1 MDPVTVYIVRRI
13 INYLILT
20 AVASSLAYVL
30 ASVGLNPVWQ
40 FENRHPR
47 PPQSSIDQLLDA
59 WGVNPSVPL
68 IERTWTWFVNLFH
81 GDLGLTVGN
90 QPVIQQIAVRAG
102 VSLQLLLVGSI
113 LGAIVGVILGV
124 WGAVR
129 QYKLSDQAVT
139 VISYIIFA
147 TPTFVMGILLM
158 ILATNFNNLLGVQV
172 ITFSGQYSANAAPDL
187 WSQVWDRISHALLP
201 TLVLI
206 LLGAASYSR
215 YQRNAMLDVLGADYI
230 RTARSKGRTRGA
242 ALVRHGVRIALIPM
256 STFFAYSFGTLVAG
270 SAMLEIVFSWHGMG
284 EMTIQSVQQNDINSL
299 AGSTLFVAILIL
311 CSSTLSEILY
321 AALDP
326 RVRR

>member
-1 MDPVTVYIVRRI
+1 MTLYIVRRI

-30 ASVGLNPVWQ
+30 ASTGLNPVWQ

-59 WGVNPSVPL
+59 WGVNPKVPL
-68 IERTWTWFVNLFH
+68 IERTWTWFTNIFH

-90 QPVIQQIAVRAG
+90 HPVTEQLAVRAG

-113 LGAIVGVILGV
+113 LGAVLGVVLGV

-129 QYKLSDQAVT
+129 QYKLSDQIVT
-139 VISYIIFA
+139 VASYIVFA
-147 TPTFVMGILLM
+147 TPVFVMGILLM
-158 ILATNFNNLLGVQV
+158 ILATYLNQALGFQL
-172 ITFSGQYSANAAPDL
+172 INFSGQYSANAPDDF
-187 WSQVWDRISHALLP
+187 WGAFGDRISHAALP
-201 TLVLI
+201 TLVLAI
-206 LLGAASYSR
+206 AGAASYSR

-230 RTARSKGRTRGA
+230 RTARSKGRTRGS

-256 STFFAYSFGTLVAG
+256 STFFAYSFGLLVTG
-270 SAMLEIVFSWHGMG
+270 STMLEVVFSWHGMG
-284 EMTIQSVQQNDINSL
+284 ELAIQSIQQQDINAV

-311 CSSTLSEILY
+311 CSSTLSEVLY

>member
-1 MDPVTVYIVRRI
+1 MTIYIIRRI
-13 INYLILT
+13 FNYLILT
-20 AVASSLAYVL
+20 AVAASLAYVL
-30 ASVGLNPVWQ
+30 ASIGLNPVWEL
-40 FENRHPR
+40 ENRHPR
-47 PPQSSIDQLLDA
+47 PPQSTIDNLLNN
-59 WGVNPSVPL
+59 WGVNPQVPL
-68 IERTWTWFVNLFH
+68 IERVWVWFTNIFH

-90 QPVIQQIAVRAG
+90 QPVTQQLLVRAG
-102 VSLQLLLVGSI
+102 VSLQLLLIGSI
-113 LGAIVGVILGV
+113 LGAVLGVVLGV

-129 QYKLSDQAVT
+129 QYKMSDQVVT
-139 VISYIIFA
+139 IVSYIVFA
-147 TPTFVMGILLM
+147 TPVFVMGILFM
-158 ILATNFNNLLGVQV
+158 ILATNLNNLLGVQL
-172 ITFSGQYSANAAPDL
+172 ITFSGQYSANAPDGFWPQL
-187 WSQVWDRISHALLP
+187 GDRISHALLP
-201 TLVLI
+201 TLVLMI
-206 LLGAASYSR
+206 AGAASYSR

-230 RTARSKGRTRGA
+230 RTARSKGRTRGS

-284 EMTIQSVQQNDINSL
+284 ELAIQSIQQNDINAV

>member
-1 MDPVTVYIVRRI
+1 MTLYIVRRI

-20 AVASSLAYVL
+20 AVASSLAYML

-40 FENRHPR
+40 FESRHPR
-47 PPQSSIDQLLDA
+47 PPQSSIDQLLNT
-59 WGVNPSVPL
+59 WGVNPQVPL
-68 IERTWTWFVNLFH
+68 IQRTWTWFINIFH
-81 GDLGLTVGN
+81 GDLGLTVAN
-90 QPVIQQIAVRAG
+90 HPVSQQLAVRAG

-113 LGAIVGVILGV
+113 LGAVLGVILGV

-129 QYKLSDQAVT
+129 QYKLSDQVVT
-139 VISYIIFA
+139 TLSYIVFA
-147 TPTFVMGILLM
+147 TPIFVMAILLM
-158 ILATNFNNLLGVQV
+158 ILATELNNLLGVQL
-172 ITFSGQYSANAAPDL
+172 ITFSGQYSASAAPDF
-187 WSQVWDRISHALLP
+187 WSQFWDRVSHALLP
-201 TLVLI
+201 TIVLAI
-206 LLGAASYSR
+206 AGAASYSR

-230 RTARSKGRTRGA
+230 RTARSKGRTRGS

-284 EMTIQSVQQNDINSL
+284 ELAITSIQQNDINSV

>member
-1 MDPVTVYIVRRI
+1 MIIYIVRRI

-20 AVASSLAYVL
+20 AVASSLAYML
-30 ASVGLNPVWQ
+30 ASTGLNPVWQ

-47 PPQSSIDQLLDA
+47 PPQSSIDQLLNN
-59 WGVNPSVPL
+59 WGVNPHVPL
-68 IERTWTWFVNLFH
+68 IERTWTWFTNIFR

-90 QPVIQQIAVRAG
+90 QPVLQQIGIRAG
-102 VSLQLLLVGSI
+102 VSLQLLLVGAI
-113 LGAIVGVILGV
+113 LGAILGVVLGV

-129 QYKLSDQAVT
+129 QYKASDQIVT
-139 VISYIIFA
+139 LASYVVFA
-147 TPTFVMGILLM
+147 TPVFVMAILFM
-158 ILATNFNNLLGVQV
+158 IVATYLNQALGFQL
-172 ITFSGQYSANAAPDL
+172 ITFSGQYSASTPPDF
-187 WSQVWDRISHALLP
+187 WSQFGDRISHATLP
-201 TLVLI
+201 TLVLAI
-206 LLGAASYSR
+206 AGAASYSR
-215 YQRNAMLDVLGADYI
+215 YQRSTMLDVLGADYI
-230 RTARSKGRTRGA
+230 RTARSKGRTRGS

-284 EMTIQSVQQNDINSL
+284 ELAIQSIQQNDINAV

>member
-1 MDPVTVYIVRRI
+1 MTIYIIRRI
-13 INYLILT
+13 FNYLILT
-20 AVASSLAYVL
+20 AVAASLAYVL
-30 ASVGLNPVWQ
+30 ASIGLNPVWEL
-40 FENRHPR
+40 ENRHPR
-47 PPQSSIDQLLDA
+47 PPQSTIDNLLNN
-59 WGVNPSVPL
+59 WGVNPQVPL
-68 IERTWTWFVNLFH
+68 IERVWVWFTNIFH

-90 QPVIQQIAVRAG
+90 QPVTQQLLVRAG
-102 VSLQLLLVGSI
+102 VSLQLLLIGSI
-113 LGAIVGVILGV
+113 LGAVLGVVLGV

-129 QYKLSDQAVT
+129 QYKMSDQVVT
-139 VISYIIFA
+139 IVSYIVFA
-147 TPTFVMGILLM
+147 TPVFVMGILFM
-158 ILATNFNNLLGVQV
+158 ILATNVNNLLGVQL
-172 ITFSGQYSANAAPDL
+172 ITFSGQYSANAPDGFWPQL
-187 WSQVWDRISHALLP
+187 GDRISHALLP
-201 TLVLI
+201 TLVLMI
-206 LLGAASYSR
+206 AGAASYSR

-230 RTARSKGRTRGA
+230 RTARSKGRTRGS

-284 EMTIQSVQQNDINSL
+284 ELAIQSIQQNDINAV

>member
-1 MDPVTVYIVRRI
+1 MTIYIVRRI

-20 AVASSLAYVL
+20 AVASSLAYIL
-30 ASVGLNPVWQ
+30 ASNGLNPVWQ

-47 PPQSSIDQLLDA
+47 PPQASIDQLLDA
-59 WGVNPSVPL
+59 WGVNPKVPL
-68 IERTWTWFVNLFH
+68 IERTWTWFINIFH

-90 QPVIQQIAVRAG
+90 QPVIEQIGVRSL

-129 QYKLSDQAVT
+129 QYKASDQVVT
-139 VISYIIFA
+139 ILSYIIFA

-158 ILATNFNNLLGVQV
+158 IVATNLNNLLGVQL
-172 ITFSGQYSANAAPDL
+172 ITFSGQYSGSAPPDF
-187 WSQVWDRISHALLP
+187 WSQFWDRVSHALLP
-201 TLVLI
+201 TLVLV

-230 RTARSKGRTRGA
+230 RTARSKGRTRGS

-299 AGSTLFVAILIL
+299 AGSTLFIAVLIL

>member
-1 MDPVTVYIVRRI
+1 MTLYIIRRI
-13 INYLILT
+13 FNYLILT
-20 AVASSLAYVL
+20 AVAASLAYML
-30 ASVGLNPVWQ
+30 ASTGLNPVWEL
-40 FENRHPR
+40 ENRHPR

-68 IERTWTWFVNLFH
+68 IERTWTWFINIFH
-81 GDLGLTVGN
+81 GDLGLTVAN
-90 QPVIQQIAVRAG
+90 QPVTQQIAIRAG
-102 VSLQLLLVGSI
+102 VSLQLLLVGAI
-113 LGAIVGVILGV
+113 LGAILGVILGV

-129 QYKLSDQAVT
+129 QYKFSDQVVT
-139 VISYIIFA
+139 TLSYIVFA
-147 TPTFVMGILLM
+147 TPVFVMAILFM
-158 ILATNFNNLLGVQV
+158 IMATYLNQALGVQL
-172 ITFSGQYSANAAPDL
+172 ITFSGQYSANAPADFWGAL
-187 WSQVWDRISHALLP
+187 GDRISHAALP
-201 TLVLI
+201 TLVLAI
-206 LLGAASYSR
+206 AGAASYSR
-215 YQRNAMLDVLGADYI
+215 YQRNTMLDVLGADYI
-230 RTARSKGRTRGA
+230 RTARSKGRTRGS

-284 EMTIQSVQQNDINSL
+284 EMTIQSIQQNDINSV